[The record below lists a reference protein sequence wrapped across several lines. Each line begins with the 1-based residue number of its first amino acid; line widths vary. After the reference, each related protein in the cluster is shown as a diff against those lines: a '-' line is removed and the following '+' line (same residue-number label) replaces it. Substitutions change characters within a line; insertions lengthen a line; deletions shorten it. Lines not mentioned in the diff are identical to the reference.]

1 MLLNSTSCKA
11 RTLIPNVN
19 SHTVNDMST
28 SELSD
33 LSSPLSSEDDNVINS
48 IRGGGKIDHYIRK
61 SSGAE
66 PACPAKRK
74 RAPSPPH
81 EYVLA
86 DNPDIAVSHI
96 NVLFAFSRCLQY
108 RSSRVSRVTYVLVDK
123 VICMFR
129 SRFSDAFPKTLQHY
143 GPQDIERGVEGDI
156 PGEQVERLLCALLGL
171 VLNRKKEVE

>member
-19 SHTVNDMST
+19 PHTVNDMST

-48 IRGGGKIDHYIRK
+48 IRGKIDHYIRK
-61 SSGAE
+61 SSGAV
-66 PACPAKRK
+66 PASPAKRK

-86 DNPDIAVSHI
+86 DNPDIAVSHN
-96 NVLFAFSRCLQY
+96 NVLFAFSRCLHY
-108 RSSRVSRVTYVLVDK
+108 RSSQLSRVTYVFVDK

-143 GPQDIERGVEGDI
+143 GPQDIERGVEGDV
-156 PGEQVERLLCALLGL
+156 PGEQVEKLLCALLGL

>member
-1 MLLNSTSCKA
+1 MLLNSTCKA

-19 SHTVNDMST
+19 PHTVNDMST

-61 SSGAE
+61 GFGAE
-66 PACPAKRK
+66 PASPAKRK

-86 DNPDIAVSHI
+86 DNPDIAVSHN
-96 NVLFAFSRCLQY
+96 NVLFALSRCLQ
-108 RSSRVSRVTYVLVDK
+108 
-123 VICMFR
+123 
-129 SRFSDAFPKTLQHY
+129 
-143 GPQDIERGVEGDI
+143 
-156 PGEQVERLLCALLGL
+156 
-171 VLNRKKEVE
+171 

>member
-19 SHTVNDMST
+19 PHTVNDMST

-61 SSGAE
+61 SSAAE
-66 PACPAKRK
+66 PASPAKRK

-86 DNPDIAVSHI
+86 DNPDIAVSNT

-108 RSSRVSRVTYVLVDK
+108 RSSRVTYVSADK
-123 VICMFR
+123 GDLHVPL
-129 SRFSDAFPKTLQHY
+129 SLQ
-143 GPQDIERGVEGDI
+143 
-156 PGEQVERLLCALLGL
+156 
-171 VLNRKKEVE
+171 

>member
-11 RTLIPNVN
+11 CTLIPNVN
-19 SHTVNDMST
+19 RDTVHDMST
-28 SELSD
+28 SGLSD

-61 SSGAE
+61 SSGVE
-66 PACPAKRK
+66 PAASPAKRK

-96 NVLFAFSRCLQY
+96 HVVFAL
-108 RSSRVSRVTYVLVDK
+108 
-123 VICMFR
+123 
-129 SRFSDAFPKTLQHY
+129 
-143 GPQDIERGVEGDI
+143 
-156 PGEQVERLLCALLGL
+156 
-171 VLNRKKEVE
+171 